1 MKISVQEVDRIIR
14 TRSVAAP
21 TRLTR
26 IDLSEKPVKT
36 HGQSAEASVEIS
48 SRAQEIQQAKKAV
61 DALPDVREEL
71 VEALKARI
79 ESGDYQVSGEEIADL
94 MIRRAYADR
103 IR

>member
-14 TRSVAAP
+14 TRSIAP

-26 IDLSEKPVKT
+26 VDLSEKPVKT
-36 HGQSAEASVEIS
+36 TGQGAEASVEIS

-61 DALPDVREEL
+61 EALPDIREEQ

-79 ESGDYQVSGEEIADL
+79 EGGNYQVSGEEIADL